1 MSKGENDSPKI
12 YRVICEAMKDIK
24 AIGKDKKNQDQGFKF
39 RGIDDVYNAVQP
51 IFAKHGLFTVPEIL
65 EQTREERRSRSGG
78 VLMYSICKIRYS
90 FYADDGSHVDA
101 VVIGEGMDSGD
112 KATNKAMSIAMKY
125 ALFQVFA
132 IPTEDTADPDAES
145 PEVAPR
151 GASAPARASAPA
163 SGKMINMTAIKK
175 ELADINDPDAV
186 RGWYGHYVQKH
197 NLTEKQKGLLQ
208 AICSERVASIVN
220 ADVSDEDLAN
230 AEIPEEFI
238 E

>member
-65 EQTREERRSRSGG
+65 EQTREERRSRNGG
-78 VLMYSICKIRYS
+78 VLIYSICKILYS

-163 SGKMINMTAIKK
+163 SGKMINMAAIKK

-208 AICSERVASIVN
+208 TICSERVASIVN

-230 AEIPEEFI
+230 AEIPEEFTQ
-238 E
+238 